1 MDRQEQI
8 RRLLKAGFVFLR
20 SGAKQDLYLHP
31 KSGRRQVVPRPKKTG
46 EQKAKRLPKTI
57 A

>member
-1 MDRQEQI
+1 MDRQEHI

-31 KSGRRQVVPRPKKTG
+31 ISGRRVVVPREKKSDQPKVD
-46 EQKAKRLPKTI
+46 RS
-57 A
+57 